1 MQQIERYG
9 VIALVFLLVTI
20 VAVSFWGDN
29 KSPGFWS
36 RLTGSKT
43 VAVDDKNMTP
53 PPSNGE
59 LTQVAPLP
67 VSGDGTAPE
76 MLPPVGGETLAGS
89 ETTFN
94 NSATAALVGTP
105 VTTPMG
111 SEVAAPEGTAPVAGS
126 GVTRPDLTSRTAG
139 TKYVVKSGDSPARI
153 AKRQLGSESRVSEI
167 LALNPGL
174 NPKNLKVGQELILP
188 AGAAP
193 ISAQAPAQPVA
204 EAAKPANQSA
214 AKPIAASAPK
224 ASSKTGRSYKVQKG
238 DTLSAIARR
247 ELGSASRAKDI
258 QSMNPGLD
266 PAKLKVGQ
274 TIQLPGGSPAV
285 AASVEKKRRV
295 Q

>member
-43 VAVDDKNMTP
+43 AVAEDKNMTP

-76 MLPPVGGETLAGS
+76 TLPTVGGEALAGT
-89 ETTFN
+89 ETTVN
-94 NSATAALVGTP
+94 TPTSAMVTSPTGGETA
-105 VTTPMG
+105 
-111 SEVAAPEGTAPVAGS
+111 APVA
-126 GVTRPDLTSRTAG
+126 VAPVVQPDLSPKTAG
-139 TKYVVKSGDSPARI
+139 NKYIVKSGDSPARI
-153 AKRQLGSESRVSEI
+153 AKRQLGSESRVNEI

-193 ISAQAPAQPVA
+193 VAAQTPAQPVVA
-204 EAAKPANQSA
+204 AAKPASPSA

-224 ASSKTGRSYKVQKG
+224 ASSKGGRSYKVQKG

-274 TIQLPGGSPAV
+274 TIQLPGGSPVV
-285 AASVEKKRRV
+285 AANVEPKRRV

>member
-36 RLTGSKT
+36 RLTGSKA
-43 VAVDDKNMTP
+43 VAAEDKNMTP

-59 LTQVAPLP
+59 LTHTTALP
-67 VSGDGTAPE
+67 IGGDGAAPQTLPGMGEAEQSPVAVATETGSAPAVVNPTAPA
-76 MLPPVGGETLAGS
+76 MDP
-89 ETTFN
+89 
-94 NSATAALVGTP
+94 AAVTP
-105 VTTPMG
+105 AVQ
-111 SEVAAPEGTAPVAGS
+111 PVAGTQPNLAS
-126 GVTRPDLTSRTAG
+126 KTAG
-139 TKYVVKSGDSPARI
+139 TTYVVKSGDSPARI
-153 AKRQLGSESRVSEI
+153 AKRQLGSESRVNEI
-167 LALNPGL
+167 LALNPGI

-193 ISAQAPAQPVA
+193 ATASVEPVKVA
-204 EAAKPANQSA
+204 AAKPVT
-214 AKPIAASAPK
+214 ASAPK
-224 ASSKTGRSYKVQKG
+224 ATPAPKATAKGGRSYKVQKG

-247 ELGSASRAKDI
+247 ELGAASRSSEI
-258 QSMNPGLD
+258 QALNPGLD

-274 TIQLPGGSPAV
+274 SITLPGGSSPVV
-285 AASVEKKRRV
+285 ANAETKRRI